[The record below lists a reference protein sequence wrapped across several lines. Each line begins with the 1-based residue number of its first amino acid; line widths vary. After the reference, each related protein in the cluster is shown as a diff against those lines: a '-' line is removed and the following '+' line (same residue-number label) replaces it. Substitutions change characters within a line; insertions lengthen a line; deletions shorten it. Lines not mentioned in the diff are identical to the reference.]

1 MKEVTRLFSDLKNIS
16 GNIAKAD
23 FIRTNMSN
31 KTFMNS
37 LRFLIRTDNPTGIS
51 TKKYDKWEDSDSMFI
66 DESKNPPKETTL
78 EDIFSYLEVHNSGRD
93 EDVRYIRTFGN
104 VWCEDEEDK
113 EFYKRIICKDYP
125 IGVDAKSLNKIV
137 PNFIPVWDVCLC
149 NKYYDKPSLVDGS
162 REFAIGTKID
172 GCRCVAVKE
181 NGNVRLISRQGKAWL
196 GLIDVEEDI
205 KNINADNFVFDGELT
220 VDDFMK
226 YPSNDVYKMTTKI
239 ISTKDE
245 YKKGI
250 TLNVFDMLS
259 LDDWYN
265 QTCTQPYSVR
275 HENLKNTL
283 NKTKYNHLNFVDD
296 IYVGKDPSKIEE
308 LMKGIV
314 REEDWEGLVIKFT
327 DSFYSWKRTNDWLK
341 VKAFDEMDLIIKD
354 IEEGTNANQGRLGA
368 LICEIEHPTLG
379 HIEAKV
385 GSGYS
390 EDERIRLWSMKDKL
404 IGRVISVQYFEQTVN
419 EKTNVKS
426 LRFPVFLELK
436 EEGQLPNN

>member
-125 IGVDAKSLNKIV
+125 IGVDAKSLNKII

-181 NGNVRLISRQGKAWL
+181 NGNVRLISRQGKVWL

-226 YPSNDVYKMTTKI
+226 YPSNDVYKMTTK
-239 ISTKDE
+239 
-245 YKKGI
+245 
-250 TLNVFDMLS
+250 LS
-259 LDDWYN
+259 AIAANPKRIGNRMKLLVLIERLMACFTAFLSSCN
-265 QTCTQPYSVR
+265 FEMTG
-275 HENLKNTL
+275 NNTPL
-283 NKTKYNHLNFVDD
+283 
-296 IYVGKDPSKIEE
+296 IEE
-308 LMKGIV
+308 LMLFV
-314 REEDWEGLVIKFT
+314 
-327 DSFYSWKRTNDWLK
+327 KRCGKPSPRLK
-341 VKAFDEMDLIIKD
+341 KAKSAVVYFKPIIYPL
-354 IEEGTNANQGRLGA
+354 N
-368 LICEIEHPTLG
+368 
-379 HIEAKV
+379 
-385 GSGYS
+385 
-390 EDERIRLWSMKDKL
+390 
-404 IGRVISVQYFEQTVN
+404 
-419 EKTNVKS
+419 
-426 LRFPVFLELK
+426 
-436 EEGQLPNN
+436 

>member
-23 FIRTNMSN
+23 FIRTNMNN
-31 KTFMNS
+31 KIFMNS
-37 LRFLIRTDNPTGIS
+37 LKFLIRTDNPTGIS

-390 EDERIRLWSMKDKL
+390 EDERIRFWKMKDEL

>member
-23 FIRTNMSN
+23 FIKTNMSN

-37 LRFLIRTDNPTGIS
+37 LKFLIRTDNPTGIS

-104 VWCEDEEDK
+104 IWCEDEEDK

-125 IGVDAKSLNKIV
+125 IGVDAKSLNKII

-205 KNINADNFVFDGELT
+205 KNINVDNFVFDGELT

-354 IEEGTNANQGRLGA
+354 VEEGTNANQGRLGA
-368 LICEIEHPTLG
+368 LICEIEHSTLG

-390 EDERIRLWSMKDKL
+390 EDERIRFWSMKDEL

>member
-23 FIRTNMSN
+23 FIRTNINN

-37 LRFLIRTDNPTGIS
+37 LKFLIRTDNPTGIS
-51 TKKYDKWEDSDSMFI
+51 TKKYDKWEDSDSMFF
-66 DESKNPPKETTL
+66 DESKNLPKETTL
-78 EDIFSYLEVHNSGRD
+78 ENIFSYLEAHNSGRD
-93 EDVRYIRTFGN
+93 EDIRYIRLFGK
-104 VWCEDEEDK
+104 VWCEDKEDE
-113 EFYKRIICKDYP
+113 EFYKRIICRDYP
-125 IGVDAKSLNKIV
+125 IGVDAKSLNKII

-162 REFAIGTKID
+162 REFAIGIKID

-181 NGNVRLISRQGKAWL
+181 NGNVRLISRQGKVWL

-220 VDDFMK
+220 IDDFMK

-259 LDDWYN
+259 LDNWYN

-283 NKTKYNHLNFVDD
+283 STTNYKHLNFVDD
-296 IYVGKDPSKIEE
+296 IYVGKNPSKIEE

-314 REEDWEGLVIKFT
+314 RKEDWEGLVIKFT

-354 IEEGTNANQGRLGA
+354 VEEGTNANQGRLGA
-368 LICEIEHPTLG
+368 LICEIEHSTLG

-390 EDERIRLWSMKDKL
+390 EDERIRFWSMKDEL
-404 IGRVISVQYFEQTVN
+404 IGRVISVQYFEQTIN

-436 EEGQLPNN
+436 EEGQSPNN

>member
-1 MKEVTRLFSDLKNIS
+1 M
-16 GNIAKAD
+16 
-23 FIRTNMSN
+23 
-31 KTFMNS
+31 
-37 LRFLIRTDNPTGIS
+37 
-51 TKKYDKWEDSDSMFI
+51 
-66 DESKNPPKETTL
+66 
-78 EDIFSYLEVHNSGRD
+78 
-93 EDVRYIRTFGN
+93 
-104 VWCEDEEDK
+104 
-113 EFYKRIICKDYP
+113 
-125 IGVDAKSLNKIV
+125 
-137 PNFIPVWDVCLC
+137 C

-283 NKTKYNHLNFVDD
+283 NKTKYNHLNFVDN

-390 EDERIRLWSMKDKL
+390 EDERIRFWKMKDEL